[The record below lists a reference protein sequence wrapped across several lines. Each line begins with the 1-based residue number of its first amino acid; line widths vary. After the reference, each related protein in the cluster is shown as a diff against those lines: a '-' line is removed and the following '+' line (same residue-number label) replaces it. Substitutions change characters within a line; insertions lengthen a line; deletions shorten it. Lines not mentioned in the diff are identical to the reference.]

1 MKKASVAAAS
11 AMALAFTTVAPAMA
25 EMTLYE
31 EMRARQEEKLIFT
44 SPIAGIE
51 NKHWFNYRI
60 NVIEAK
66 KELSSDLR
74 RASDTEDLRDAWDE
88 YAHELKHERKHYVKK
103 MEKRGYRVGQVFV
116 G

>member
-1 MKKASVAAAS
+1 MKKATVIAAS
-11 AMALAFTTVAPAMA
+11 AVALAFTSVAPALA

-31 EMRARQEEKLIFT
+31 EMRARQEEKLIFI

-60 NVIEAK
+60 NVVEAQ

-88 YAHELKHERKHYVKK
+88 YAHELKHERRHYVKK
-103 MEKRGYRVGQVFV
+103 MEKRGFKAGEVYVG
-116 G
+116 